1 MGRRIDVD
9 DIVTPSEIA
18 DMFCVS
24 RAAVSNWTK
33 RREITGFP
41 EPVKALSI
49 GGLYSRTEVEEWA
62 ETTGRVPTEE
72 QILAQMATLKAQ
84 LARIKKKK

>member
-1 MGRRIDVD
+1 MGRMIDVD

-18 DMFCVS
+18 DMLGVT

-33 RREITGFP
+33 RRETTGFP
-41 EPVKALSI
+41 EPVKALSL

-62 ETTGRVPTEE
+62 NATGRAPTEE
-72 QILAQMATLKAQ
+72 QIVAQMAALKIR
-84 LARIKKKK
+84 LNRIRKGK